1 MNAVLESTANAERR
15 FEHWFLACALAAN
28 ATLYASAAI
37 NRSMLGFYICTI
49 YGPALNAALIVAGI
63 VAAILA
69 GRKKKEFRLPRGLA
83 LAVGVPLLAAVIL
96 GSAVLWYI
104 RAR

>member
-1 MNAVLESTANAERR
+1 MNAVLESPANAERR
-15 FEHWFLACALAAN
+15 FEHWFLASALVAN
-28 ATLYASAAI
+28 AALYASAAI

-49 YGPALNAALIVAGI
+49 YGPALNGALIVVGI
-63 VAAILA
+63 VAAILI

-83 LAVGVPLLAAVIL
+83 LAVGVPALAAVIL
-96 GSAVLWYI
+96 GSVVLWYI